1 MRLKESID
9 NLLQLLVDAI
19 YAAIPHA
26 KPKLE
31 AVKKCKIVSHRG
43 EHGFMGIKENSLAAF
58 ERAFQH
64 GIWGIEFDVRWT
76 KDLQPIVI
84 HDLDCERVFGERL
97 TIGQVSLA
105 ELQSHIPQIPTLA
118 QVIETYGGK
127 IHLMVELKEE
137 LFPSIRYQRDCLQTL
152 FSPLTPEIDFHLLA
166 LNPDVFQLVDFVP
179 KKTLLPVAEFNIR
192 EMSDIAL
199 RENYGGI
206 GGHYLLL
213 GNKLVRRHKE
223 VDQKIGTGFV
233 RSRRCFYRE
242 LNRNITW
249 VFTNHAIK
257 LRDIQQAIL
266 MHADDNGGP

>member
-1 MRLKESID
+1 MSLRDSIE
-9 NLLQLLVDAI
+9 NLLQLLVDAF
-19 YAAIPHA
+19 YAVIPRA
-26 KPKLE
+26 VPNLE
-31 AVKKCKIVSHRG
+31 AVKNCKIISHRG
-43 EHGFMGIKENSLAAF
+43 EHGYNGIKENTLTAF
-58 ERAFQH
+58 DRVFQH

-76 KDLQPIVI
+76 KNLQPVVI
-84 HDLDCERVFGERL
+84 HDPDCERVFGERL
-97 TIGQVSLA
+97 TINQVSLA
-105 ELQSHIPQIPTLA
+105 ELRLRIPQIPTLA

-127 IHLMVELKEE
+127 IHLMVEIKEE
-137 LFPSIRYQRDCLQTL
+137 LFPSIQYQRDCLQKL
-152 FSPLTPEIDFHLLA
+152 FSPLRPEIDFHLLA

-199 RENYGGI
+199 RENYGGV

-233 RSRRCFYRE
+233 RSRQCFYRE

-257 LRDIQQAIL
+257 LRDIQQSIL
-266 MHADDNGGP
+266 KHNDNNDGR